1 LWLLLGVAALAVAYV
16 LLQRRRKTYA
26 VRFTNLDLLDVV
38 APQRPGWRRH
48 LPAAALLLGM
58 VALVGAMARPAR
70 DERIPKEQATII
82 VAMDTSLSMMA
93 DDVTPSRI
101 EAAKTA
107 AESFVDLLPPKLNV
121 GLVAFSGVVEVKV
134 PPGQDHDAVKAAIGQ
149 LQLGE
154 GTAIGDAIIASV
166 SAVQASAAKLPDGQ
180 QVPARIVLMSDG
192 QTTVGR
198 PDSAG
203 VKAAEDA
210 GIPVST
216 IAFGTDQGE
225 VQIGDRAPIPVPV
238 DRAALKDIA
247 DETHGSFFQAATESE
262 LKKVYAD
269 IGSAVGYTTEERE
282 IAQWFIGAGLLA
294 LLAAAGMSLVWFGR
308 LP

>member
-1 LWLLLGVAALAVAYV
+1 VGIS
-16 LLQRRRKTYA
+16 
-26 VRFTNLDLLDVV
+26 
-38 APQRPGWRRH
+38 
-48 LPAAALLLGM
+48 
-58 VALVGAMARPAR
+58 ALVGAMARPAR

-101 EAAKTA
+101 EAAKAA

-134 PPGQDHDAVKAAIGQ
+134 PPTQDHGSVKAAIGQ

-154 GTAIGDAIIASV
+154 GTAIGDAIISSV
-166 SAVQASAAKLPDGQ
+166 DAIQSAAAQLPDGQ
-180 QVPARIVLMSDG
+180 QVPARSVLMSDG
-192 QTTVGR
+192 QTTVGK

-203 VKAAEDA
+203 VKAANDA

-247 DETHGSFFQAATESE
+247 DETHGTFFQAASESE

-269 IGSAVGYTTEERE
+269 IGSAIGYTTEERE
-282 IAQWFIGAGLLA
+282 IGRWFVGAGLLA